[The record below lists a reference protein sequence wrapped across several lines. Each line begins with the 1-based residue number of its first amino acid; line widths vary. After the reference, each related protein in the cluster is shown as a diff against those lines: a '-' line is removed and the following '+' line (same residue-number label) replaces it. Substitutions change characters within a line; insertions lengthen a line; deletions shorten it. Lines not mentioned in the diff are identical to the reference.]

1 MQEPGTDL
9 AAGVLT
15 STGGG
20 GGTRTLGRA
29 GGAPK
34 RVASRPVRPPGR
46 QGQQRR
52 RAAPPG
58 GRGEGYKST
67 PREQAGGDRSAA
79 VAAHGERLLGQVG
92 VGPPIYLSVFLPVSL
107 SIHPSQPSNHPLNLP
122 LSLAAKPI
130 RGSSIASSPL
140 FLFIFFFLLSHFLAF
155 PPLFFCL
162 FSLFISFIF
171 FFLFFLFLPTSSKQ
185 GFSSC
190 WQSGWWSGGGCKL
203 AAEPC
208 PSPSSGGGSCW
219 MLLSRLRL
227 PWQQRAGLV
236 NSCETKAHTLLR
248 KLTTGA
254 CCSCLCAVAAP
265 RCICSR

>member
-67 PREQAGGDRSAA
+67 PREQAGGGRSAA

-92 VGPPIYLSVFLPVSL
+92 VGPSIYLSIYLSVFLPVSL

-122 LSLAAKPI
+122 HKPCSQAHSRVQHCIIPSFSLY
-130 RGSSIASSPL
+130 L
-140 FLFIFFFLLSHFLAF
+140 FLSSFSFSRFPPPLLLSFFSLYFFHFF
-155 PPLFFCL
+155 
-162 FSLFISFIF
+162 FSLF
-171 FFLFFLFLPTSSKQ
+171 P
-185 GFSSC
+185 FSSHFF
-190 WQSGWWSGGGCKL
+190 QAGFFQLL
-203 AAEPC
+203 AKWLVEWRGLQA
-208 PSPSSGGGSCW
+208 GS
-219 MLLSRLRL
+219 RAV
-227 PWQQRAGLV
+227 PQPQQRRRQ
-236 NSCETKAHTLLR
+236 LLDAAV
-248 KLTTGA
+248 TFEA
-254 CCSCLCAVAAP
+254 PVVAAGWAGKQL
-265 RCICSR
+265 

>member
-67 PREQAGGDRSAA
+67 PREQAGGGRSAA

-122 LSLAAKPI
+122 HKPCSQAHSRVQHCIIPSFSLY
-130 RGSSIASSPL
+130 L
-140 FLFIFFFLLSHFLAF
+140 FFLLSHFLAF
-155 PPLFFCL
+155 FPLFFCL

-171 FFLFFLFLPTSSKQ
+171 FSLFP
-185 GFSSC
+185 FSSHFFQAGFFQLLAKWLVE
-190 WQSGWWSGGGCKL
+190 WQGL
-203 AAEPC
+203 QA
-208 PSPSSGGGSCW
+208 GS
-219 MLLSRLRL
+219 RAV
-227 PWQQRAGLV
+227 PQPQQRRRQ
-236 NSCETKAHTLLR
+236 LLDAAV
-248 KLTTGA
+248 TFEA
-254 CCSCLCAVAAP
+254 PVVAAGWAGKQL
-265 RCICSR
+265 